1 MEVLLMVSTCG
12 KGAVMWGQIQ
22 PETKKVVTGSY

>member
-1 MEVLLMVSTCG
+1 MVSTCG

-22 PETKKVVTGSY
+22 PETKKVVTGSHGVQE